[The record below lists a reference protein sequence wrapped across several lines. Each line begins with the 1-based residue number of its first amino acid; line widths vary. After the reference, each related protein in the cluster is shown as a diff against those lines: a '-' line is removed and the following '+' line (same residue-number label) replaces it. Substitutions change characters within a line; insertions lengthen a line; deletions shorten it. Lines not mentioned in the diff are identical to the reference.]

1 MESMYSCHGNL
12 VDAWLLRVLCLHLQF
27 VVTGNNSEQ
36 LLSLLISRSL
46 LSNERRKSNRTS
58 RERAQDKVNSCYGNS
73 VKLISNSVCYSCCDG
88 FQGTD

>member
-46 LSNERRKSNRTS
+46 L
-58 RERAQDKVNSCYGNS
+58 RETKVESHE
-73 VKLISNSVCYSCCDG
+73 
-88 FQGTD
+88 